1 MKTLLENK
9 MKIIYLL
16 AGGLYALAFPFKD
29 SFHLFPAIILSAA
42 IYFSQF
48 FDKDV
53 KLKSVLINTLLFL
66 WGYNLVG
73 YYWLT
78 FTLQVFG
85 GLFPPFNILM
95 WQLFTLIIA
104 PQFYLF
110 VLIYFFIKKKFPALL
125 SIKNRFLPI
134 AMATLW
140 VVLEYYTPQQFPAL
154 FGHPWLALAPKL
166 KFAPIFGTPIFS
178 FLSVYIGICLYLL
191 TIQKQRNKFPW
202 LVIIST
208 LIIQFSLGDI
218 QTPNSND
225 KTRLRLVQANI
236 GNDLKLKSENGIQLA
251 SNQVVNV
258 FKDMSSKEYTEK
270 PDLIIW
276 PETSYPRILST
287 TQRKSVPYELAS
299 LVRKMETN
307 FFIGTYDLASYRADL
322 FEQQY
327 NTAIL
332 INDQGKI
339 AQTYHKRILIPF
351 GEGLPFGPLNRY
363 FAKVIKN
370 ISFFA
375 KGENYTHF
383 KYDNQSFM
391 SLICYEVLFPR
402 YVMDYL
408 NSLEE
413 RPRYIINLTN
423 DSWYGRYSEQEQHL
437 FLSKWRAL
445 EFNLPLVRMT
455 NTGIT
460 SIVLPNGLEQ
470 SRIGNY
476 KQEILDIELTTQQTQ
491 KTLYQRFGILVF
503 LGYILLIVLLKMI
516 ILRILPSEDHAYE

>member
-1 MKTLLENK
+1 
-9 MKIIYLL
+9 
-16 AGGLYALAFPFKD
+16 
-29 SFHLFPAIILSAA
+29 
-42 IYFSQF
+42 
-48 FDKDV
+48 
-53 KLKSVLINTLLFL
+53 
-66 WGYNLVG
+66 
-73 YYWLT
+73 
-78 FTLQVFG
+78 
-85 GLFPPFNILM
+85 
-95 WQLFTLIIA
+95 
-104 PQFYLF
+104 
-110 VLIYFFIKKKFPALL
+110 
-125 SIKNRFLPI
+125 
-134 AMATLW
+134 
-140 VVLEYYTPQQFPAL
+140 
-154 FGHPWLALAPKL
+154 
-166 KFAPIFGTPIFS
+166 
-178 FLSVYIGICLYLL
+178 
-191 TIQKQRNKFPW
+191 
-202 LVIIST
+202 
-208 LIIQFSLGDI
+208 
-218 QTPNSND
+218 
-225 KTRLRLVQANI
+225 
-236 GNDLKLKSENGIQLA
+236 
-251 SNQVVNV
+251 
-258 FKDMSSKEYTEK
+258 
-270 PDLIIW
+270 
-276 PETSYPRILST
+276 
-287 TQRKSVPYELAS
+287 
-299 LVRKMETN
+299 
-307 FFIGTYDLASYRADL
+307 
-322 FEQQY
+322 
-327 NTAIL
+327 
-332 INDQGKI
+332 
-339 AQTYHKRILIPF
+339 PF

-470 SRIGNY
+470 ARIGNY